1 MKNMR
6 ELKGIKI
13 RKKGEIHP
21 TVRKSHSKET
31 DQRLKKINK
40 QEKTDILAAG
50 IILEN
55 FLKRIENEKK

>member
-31 DQRLKKINK
+31 DQRLKKVNK
-40 QEKTDILAAG
+40 RRQ
-50 IILEN
+50 
-55 FLKRIENEKK
+55 

>member
-21 TVRKSHSKET
+21 TFDNSPR
-31 DQRLKKINK
+31 INPGDS
-40 QEKTDILAAG
+40 QVMRPLFISDRG
-50 IILEN
+50 IGP
-55 FLKRIENEKK
+55 

>member
-21 TVRKSHSKET
+21 TCKKKS
-31 DQRLKKINK
+31 
-40 QEKTDILAAG
+40 
-50 IILEN
+50 
-55 FLKRIENEKK
+55 LKRNGPKVEKK